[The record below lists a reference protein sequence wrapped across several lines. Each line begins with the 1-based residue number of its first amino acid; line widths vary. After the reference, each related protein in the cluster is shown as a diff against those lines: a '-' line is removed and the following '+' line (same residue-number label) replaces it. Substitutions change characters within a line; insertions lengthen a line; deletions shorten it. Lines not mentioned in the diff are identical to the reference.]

1 MLHLLGL
8 VLGQTTSHIHTMYAP
23 APPPRFASIFVV
35 VALLLSDNE
44 EFILVKDIFI
54 DIRQIADAE
63 YREIYKTTAERV
75 NIARTVTAMLISMR
89 YGRQTRRNN
98 VEQTTPNYGRQ
109 TRRKNVEQTTLT
121 ILATLCIPISSRPG
135 ETTWNRQP

>member
-8 VLGQTTSHIHTMYAP
+8 VLGQTTSHIHTMYA
-23 APPPRFASIFVV
+23 PPRFASIFVV

-98 VEQTTPNYGRQ
+98 VEQTTPNYTGDA
-109 TRRKNVEQTTLT
+109 LYSY
-121 ILATLCIPISSRPG
+121 LF
-135 ETTWNRQP
+135 